1 MVFKFSCRLVP
12 VPRGDTSGVDI
23 VLKLRFPLEYLS
35 WPLAATGHP
44 MIVHSRLLELASE
57 VFYLLHFCDYGLHST
72 YYLLIKTEPQDAGI
86 FDLSGDLVDISL
98 W

>member
-57 VFYLLHFCDYGLHST
+57 VFYPLLFATMNYILQIS
-72 YYLLIKTEPQDAGI
+72 LLIKNRSPGGR
-86 FDLSGDLVDISL
+86 DLRS
-98 W
+98 